1 MLVEGKGSSPLHSE
15 RAAHLHNG
23 RQDEHQGRL
32 RDRLWELG
40 EGTLVLV
47 PASAS
52 TGCPC
57 PARDDRLVNR
67 MDWTP

>member
-1 MLVEGKGSSPLHSE
+1 V
-15 RAAHLHNG
+15 
-23 RQDEHQGRL
+23 
-32 RDRLWELG
+32 
-40 EGTLVLV
+40 VLV

-57 PARDDRLVNR
+57 PAHSECCVNR